1 MSPRYV
7 NKTCTVAVQVYV
19 ACLRALCGAD
29 GATSEDTCNTLRQVS
44 DVCGELAYAP
54 KSISVLLSMTNCSS
68 DTKLTML
75 TTATPPRTTTPT
87 TDWFHRNDPP
97 KRGIQ
102 YIGRYTDLHCVS
114 ADLSLFSTL
123 YSPHLSLFSTL
134 QGDQD
139 DKLFTTPFGR
149 YTLLTFLTENDRIFS
164 WSQTRTWDSYFTPS
178 PPSL

>member
-7 NKTCTVAVQVYV
+7 NKTCTVYVQVFV

-44 DVCGELAYAP
+44 DFCGEIPNAH

-75 TTATPPRTTTPT
+75 TTATPPRNATPT
-87 TDWFHRNDPP
+87 TDRFHHNYPP

-102 YIGRYTDLHCVS
+102 YIYTDLHCVND
-114 ADLSLFSTL
+114 DLSLFSTL
-123 YSPHLSLFSTL
+123 VFNLHAAWGP
-134 QGDQD
+134 
-139 DKLFTTPFGR
+139 R
-149 YTLLTFLTENDRIFS
+149 
-164 WSQTRTWDSYFTPS
+164 
-178 PPSL
+178 